1 MNKLL
6 LALLALPT
14 IALAEGYYYPVP
26 RPYDVAGS
34 AHFYNKA
41 DNCITIWRDVM
52 NAPQET
58 QVHIQ
63 KVRFNSTGAPGVAQL
78 LYDYN
83 KATYINEKEF
93 YKGL

>member
-1 MNKLL
+1 
-6 LALLALPT
+6 
-14 IALAEGYYYPVP
+14 
-26 RPYDVAGS
+26 
-34 AHFYNKA
+34 
-41 DNCITIWRDVM
+41 M